1 MLRGTRENISLLASI
16 SNCAGVMA
24 LCFVL
29 LATTVV
35 VSPQNL
41 HSSLLQPAYA
51 QQVEEEEGEEGTTD
65 TGTEEEGEEGTT
77 TTTTTEP
84 VTAEITSNYTADDDH
99 VAPATVSFAADA
111 SGGTGP
117 YTVNWNFGDDSEESD
132 EQSVVHTFTEAGNYT
147 VTLTVTDS
155 EDQTATDTLEITVEE
170 SSEEPATDE
179 EPPATESLAAEITS
193 NATSG
198 NAPATFSFDANASGG
213 TGPYTV
219 NWNFGDDSEESD
231 EQSVVHT
238 FTEAGNYTVTLTV
251 TDSEDQTA
259 TDTLEITVEESSE
272 EPATDEEPPATE
284 SLAAEITSNAT
295 SGNAPATFSFDAN
308 ASGGTGPYTVNWN
321 FGDDSEESDEQ
332 SVVHTFT
339 EAGNYTVTLTATDS
353 TGETATDTLE
363 ITDEEP
369 PATESLAAEITSN
382 ATSGNAPATFS
393 FAADAS
399 GGTGPYTVNW
409 NFGDDSEE
417 SDEQSVVHTFT
428 EAGNYTVTLTATDST
443 GETASD
449 TLEITVEES
458 PTDEEPVAL
467 SEGGTDKWGIKEL
480 YPTASNGPTWYIREV
495 EDPTTDSLFYYGIY
509 EGTTI
514 KSIGTGVWQ
523 VDARSGTQ
531 EHGIRM
537 HVDSPTGKW
546 KNTEMTGYFNIHS
559 GDDQFTMIARHGPSY
574 HDNGGCE
581 AYGYYALTA
590 VDGQVFFKKKLYHFN
605 NGYTKRLAQ
614 VNALGD
620 IHDEWVGMKFAV
632 YDLPNGDVKLELWID
647 KGDMTNK
654 WQKETELIDKGNLA
668 VTGGDDCG
676 RDATDKIDS
685 GTRVSFRADNS
696 LFDFKKLSVREIQ
709 EGSTPAST
717 TEDTTP
723 ASTTEDT
730 TPASTTEDT
739 TTEDTTPASTTEDT
753 TTEDTTPEDTTPAS
767 TTEDTTTEEDLST
780 EDLIPSGL
788 RSW

>member
-1 MLRGTRENISLLASI
+1 MLRGTRENISFLASI

-35 VSPQNL
+35 VSPQTL
-41 HSSLLQPAYA
+41 HSTLLQPAYA
-51 QQVEEEEGEEGTTD
+51 QQVEEEGEEGTTDTGTEEEGEEGTTD

-77 TTTTTEP
+77 TTESLTAESL
-84 VTAEITSNYTADDDH
+84 TAEIISNYTAEEDH
-99 VAPATVSFAADA
+99 VAPATFSFNATIA
-111 SGGTGP
+111 GGTEP

-132 EQSVVHTFTEAGNYT
+132 EQSVVHTFNEAGNYT
-147 VTLTVTDS
+147 VTLTITDS
-155 EDQTATDTLEITVEE
+155 EGETATDTLELTVEE
-170 SSEEPATDE
+170 SSEEPPTDE
-179 EPPATESLAAEITS
+179 EPSTTESLTAESLTAEIIS
-193 NATSG
+193 NYTAEEDHV
-198 NAPATFSFDANASGG
+198 APATFSFNATIACG
-213 TGPYTV
+213 TEPYTV

-238 FTEAGNYTVTLTV
+238 FNEAGNYTVTLTI
-251 TDSEDQTA
+251 TDSE
-259 TDTLEITVEESSE
+259 
-272 EPATDEEPPATE
+272 
-284 SLAAEITSNAT
+284 
-295 SGNAPATFSFDAN
+295 
-308 ASGGTGPYTVNWN
+308 
-321 FGDDSEESDEQ
+321 
-332 SVVHTFT
+332 
-339 EAGNYTVTLTATDS
+339 
-353 TGETATDTLE
+353 GETATDTLE
-363 ITDEEP
+363 
-369 PATESLAAEITSN
+369 L
-382 ATSGNAPATFS
+382 
-393 FAADAS
+393 
-399 GGTGPYTVNW
+399 
-409 NFGDDSEE
+409 
-417 SDEQSVVHTFT
+417 
-428 EAGNYTVTLTATDST
+428 
-443 GETASD
+443 
-449 TLEITVEES
+449 TVEES
-458 PTDEEPVAL
+458 PTDEEPVPL
-467 SEGGTDKWGIKEL
+467 SEGGTDEWGIKEL

-739 TTEDTTPASTTEDT
+739 TTEDTTPA
-753 TTEDTTPEDTTPAS
+753 
-767 TTEDTTTEEDLST
+767 
-780 EDLIPSGL
+780 
-788 RSW
+788 

>member
-24 LCFVL
+24 LCFLL
-29 LATTVV
+29 LATTAVV
-35 VSPQNL
+35 LPQNL

-51 QQVEEEEGEEGTTD
+51 QQVEEEGEEGTTD

-77 TTTTTEP
+77 TTTTEP
-84 VTAEITSNYTADDDH
+84 LTAEIISNYTAEDDH
-99 VAPATVSFAADA
+99 GAPATFSFAADA
-111 SGGTGP
+111 SDGTGPYTVNWNFGDDSEESDEQSVVHTFTEAGNYTVTLTATDSEDQTATDTLEITVEESSEEPATDEEPPATESLAAEITSNATSGNAPATFSFDANASDGTGP

-179 EPPATESLAAEITS
+179 ELPATESLAAEITS

-272 EPATDEEPPATE
+272 EPATDEE
-284 SLAAEITSNAT
+284 L
-295 SGNAPATFSFDAN
+295 
-308 ASGGTGPYTVNWN
+308 
-321 FGDDSEESDEQ
+321 
-332 SVVHTFT
+332 
-339 EAGNYTVTLTATDS
+339 
-353 TGETATDTLE
+353 
-363 ITDEEP
+363 

-417 SDEQSVVHTFT
+417 SDEESVVHTFN
-428 EAGNYTVTLTATDST
+428 EAGNYTVTLTTTDSE

-458 PTDEEPVAL
+458 PTDEEPA
-467 SEGGTDKWGIKEL
+467 TDEE
-480 YPTASNGPTWYIREV
+480 P
-495 EDPTTDSLFYYGIY
+495 PTT
-509 EGTTI
+509 E
-514 KSIGTGVWQ
+514 
-523 VDARSGTQ
+523 
-531 EHGIRM
+531 
-537 HVDSPTGKW
+537 P
-546 KNTEMTGYFNIHS
+546 
-559 GDDQFTMIARHGPSY
+559 
-574 HDNGGCE
+574 
-581 AYGYYALTA
+581 
-590 VDGQVFFKKKLYHFN
+590 
-605 NGYTKRLAQ
+605 LA
-614 VNALGD
+614 A
-620 IHDEWVGMKFAV
+620 
-632 YDLPNGDVKLELWID
+632 
-647 KGDMTNK
+647 
-654 WQKETELIDKGNLA
+654 
-668 VTGGDDCG
+668 
-676 RDATDKIDS
+676 
-685 GTRVSFRADNS
+685 
-696 LFDFKKLSVREIQ
+696 EIT
-709 EGSTPAST
+709 SNY
-717 TEDTTP
+717 
-723 ASTTEDT
+723 
-730 TPASTTEDT
+730 
-739 TTEDTTPASTTEDT
+739 
-753 TTEDTTPEDTTPAS
+753 
-767 TTEDTTTEEDLST
+767 
-780 EDLIPSGL
+780 
-788 RSW
+788 

>member
-1 MLRGTRENISLLASI
+1 MLRGTRENISFLASI

-35 VSPQNL
+35 VSPQTL
-41 HSSLLQPAYA
+41 HSTLLQPAYA
-51 QQVEEEEGEEGTTD
+51 QQVEEEGEEGTTDTGTEEEGEEGTTD

-77 TTTTTEP
+77 TTTTEP
-84 VTAEITSNYTADDDH
+84 LTAEIISNYTAEDDH
-99 VAPATVSFAADA
+99 GAPATFSFAADA
-111 SGGTGP
+111 SDGTGP

-179 EPPATESLAAEITS
+179 ELPATESLAAEITS

-231 EQSVVHT
+231 E
-238 FTEAGNYTVTLTV
+238 E
-251 TDSEDQTA
+251 
-259 TDTLEITVEESSE
+259 
-272 EPATDEEPPATE
+272 
-284 SLAAEITSNAT
+284 
-295 SGNAPATFSFDAN
+295 
-308 ASGGTGPYTVNWN
+308 
-321 FGDDSEESDEQ
+321 

-363 ITDEEP
+363 I
-369 PATESLAAEITSN
+369 A
-382 ATSGNAPATFS
+382 
-393 FAADAS
+393 
-399 GGTGPYTVNW
+399 
-409 NFGDDSEE
+409 
-417 SDEQSVVHTFT
+417 
-428 EAGNYTVTLTATDST
+428 
-443 GETASD
+443 
-449 TLEITVEES
+449 VEES
-458 PTDEEPVAL
+458 STDEEPVPPI
-467 SEGGTDKWGIKEL
+467 EGGTDEWGIKEL

-730 TPASTTEDT
+730 TTEDTTTEDT
-739 TTEDTTPASTTEDT
+739 TTEDTTTEDTTTEDT
-753 TTEDTTPEDTTPAS
+753 TTEDTTTEDT
-767 TTEDTTTEEDLST
+767 TTEDTTTE
-780 EDLIPSGL
+780 
-788 RSW
+788 

>member
-16 SNCAGVMA
+16 SNCAGVMT
-24 LCFVL
+24 LCFLL

-35 VSPQNL
+35 VLPQNL

-65 TGTEEEGEEGTT
+65 TGTGEEGEEGTT
-77 TTTTTEP
+77 DTGTGEEQLDDTVVLTNLQRVVELAGITDPSGLSEIAAASDSDEVAEIAGASDSEALAETPGITSPEAIDAIAGASNLEELAELVGLSIDDLMNEVLPEQPPTDGEPPATESLA
-84 VTAEITSNYTADDDH
+84 AEITSNTTSGN
-99 VAPATVSFAADA
+99 APATISFAANA

-117 YTVNWNFGDDSEESD
+117 YTVNWNFGDDSEES
-132 EQSVVHTFTEAGNYT
+132 EEESVVHTFTEAGNYT

-155 EDQTATDTLEITVEE
+155 EDQTATDTLEVAVEE
-170 SSEEPATDE
+170 SSTD
-179 EPPATESLAAEITS
+179 
-193 NATSG
+193 G
-198 NAPATFSFDANASGG
+198 
-213 TGPYTV
+213 
-219 NWNFGDDSEESD
+219 
-231 EQSVVHT
+231 
-238 FTEAGNYTVTLTV
+238 
-251 TDSEDQTA
+251 
-259 TDTLEITVEESSE
+259 
-272 EPATDEEPPATE
+272 
-284 SLAAEITSNAT
+284 
-295 SGNAPATFSFDAN
+295 
-308 ASGGTGPYTVNWN
+308 
-321 FGDDSEESDEQ
+321 
-332 SVVHTFT
+332 
-339 EAGNYTVTLTATDS
+339 
-353 TGETATDTLE
+353 
-363 ITDEEP
+363 
-369 PATESLAAEITSN
+369 
-382 ATSGNAPATFS
+382 
-393 FAADAS
+393 
-399 GGTGPYTVNW
+399 
-409 NFGDDSEE
+409 
-417 SDEQSVVHTFT
+417 
-428 EAGNYTVTLTATDST
+428 
-443 GETASD
+443 
-449 TLEITVEES
+449 
-458 PTDEEPVAL
+458 EPVPPI
-467 SEGGTDKWGIKEL
+467 EGGTDKWGIKEL

-495 EDPTTDSLFYYGIY
+495 NDPTTDPLFYYGIY

-605 NGYTKRLAQ
+605 DGYTKRLAS

-620 IHDEWVGMKFAV
+620 IHDDWVGMKFVV

-668 VTGGDDCG
+668 VEGGDDCG

-685 GTRVSFRADNS
+685 GTRVSYRVDNS

-709 EGSTPAST
+709 QGSTPAS
-717 TEDTTP
+717 
-723 ASTTEDT
+723 
-730 TPASTTEDT
+730 T
-739 TTEDTTPASTTEDT
+739 TTEDTTPASTTT
-753 TTEDTTPEDTTPAS
+753 EDTTPAS
-767 TTEDTTTEEDLST
+767 TTTEDTTPASTTTEDTTTGEDLST

-788 RSW
+788 RSWLD

>member
-24 LCFVL
+24 LCFLL

-35 VSPQNL
+35 VLPQNL

-51 QQVEEEEGEEGTTD
+51 QQVEEEGEEGTTD
-65 TGTEEEGEEGTT
+65 TGTGEEQLDDTVVLTNLQRVVELAG
-77 TTTTTEP
+77 
-84 VTAEITSNYTADDDH
+84 VTDPSGLSEIAAASDSDEVAEIAG
-99 VAPATVSFAADA
+99 A
-111 SGGTGP
+111 S
-117 YTVNWNFGDDSEESD
+117 DSEALAETPGITSPEAID
-132 EQSVVHTFTEAGNYT
+132 AIAGASNLQELAELVGLSIDDLMNEVLPEQ
-147 VTLTVTDS
+147 
-155 EDQTATDTLEITVEE
+155 
-170 SSEEPATDE
+170 PPTDE

-198 NAPATFSFDANASGG
+198 NAPATISFAANASGG

-231 EQSVVHT
+231 E
-238 FTEAGNYTVTLTV
+238 E
-251 TDSEDQTA
+251 
-259 TDTLEITVEESSE
+259 
-272 EPATDEEPPATE
+272 
-284 SLAAEITSNAT
+284 
-295 SGNAPATFSFDAN
+295 
-308 ASGGTGPYTVNWN
+308 
-321 FGDDSEESDEQ
+321 

-363 ITDEEP
+363 I
-369 PATESLAAEITSN
+369 A
-382 ATSGNAPATFS
+382 
-393 FAADAS
+393 
-399 GGTGPYTVNW
+399 
-409 NFGDDSEE
+409 
-417 SDEQSVVHTFT
+417 
-428 EAGNYTVTLTATDST
+428 
-443 GETASD
+443 
-449 TLEITVEES
+449 VEES
-458 PTDEEPVAL
+458 STDEEPVPPI
-467 SEGGTDKWGIKEL
+467 EGGTDKWGIKEL

-495 EDPTTDSLFYYGIY
+495 NDPTTDSLFYYGIY

-753 TTEDTTPEDTTPAS
+753 TTEDTTPEDTTP
-767 TTEDTTTEEDLST
+767 
-780 EDLIPSGL
+780 
-788 RSW
+788 

>member
-24 LCFVL
+24 LCFLL

-35 VSPQNL
+35 VLPQNL

-51 QQVEEEEGEEGTTD
+51 QQVEEEEEGTTD

-77 TTTTTEP
+77 TTESL
-84 VTAEITSNYTADDDH
+84 TAEISSNYTAEEDH
-99 VAPATVSFAADA
+99 VAPATFSFAADA

-132 EQSVVHTFTEAGNYT
+132 EQTVSHTFNEAGNYT
-147 VTLTVTDS
+147 VTLTATDS
-155 EDQTATDTLEITVEE
+155 TGETASDTLELTVEE

-251 TDSEDQTA
+251 TDSTGETA

-272 EPATDEEPPATE
+272 EPATDEELPATE

-363 ITDEEP
+363 IT
-369 PATESLAAEITSN
+369 
-382 ATSGNAPATFS
+382 
-393 FAADAS
+393 
-399 GGTGPYTVNW
+399 
-409 NFGDDSEE
+409 
-417 SDEQSVVHTFT
+417 
-428 EAGNYTVTLTATDST
+428 
-443 GETASD
+443 
-449 TLEITVEES
+449 VEES
-458 PTDEEPVAL
+458 PTDEEPVPL
-467 SEGGTDKWGIKEL
+467 SEGGTDEWGIKEL

-605 NGYTKRLAQ
+605 NGYTKRLAS

-620 IHDEWVGMKFAV
+620 IHDDWVGMKFVV

-717 TEDTTP
+717 
-723 ASTTEDT
+723 SEDT

-739 TTEDTTPASTTEDT
+739 TTEDTTTEDTTTEDT
-753 TTEDTTPEDTTPAS
+753 TTEDTTTEDTTTEDTTTEDT
-767 TTEDTTTEEDLST
+767 TTEDTTTEEDLSR

-788 RSW
+788 RSWLNL

>member
-24 LCFVL
+24 LCFLL
-29 LATTVV
+29 LATTAVV
-35 VSPQNL
+35 LPQNL

-51 QQVEEEEGEEGTTD
+51 QQVEEEGEEGTTD

-84 VTAEITSNYTADDDH
+84 LTAEIISNYTAEDDH
-99 VAPATVSFAADA
+99 GAPATFSFAADA
-111 SGGTGP
+111 SDGTGP

-132 EQSVVHTFTEAGNYT
+132 KQSVVHTFTEAGNYT

-251 TDSEDQTA
+251 TDS
-259 TDTLEITVEESSE
+259 
-272 EPATDEEPPATE
+272 
-284 SLAAEITSNAT
+284 
-295 SGNAPATFSFDAN
+295 
-308 ASGGTGPYTVNWN
+308 
-321 FGDDSEESDEQ
+321 
-332 SVVHTFT
+332 
-339 EAGNYTVTLTATDS
+339 
-353 TGETATDTLE
+353 
-363 ITDEEP
+363 
-369 PATESLAAEITSN
+369 
-382 ATSGNAPATFS
+382 
-393 FAADAS
+393 
-399 GGTGPYTVNW
+399 
-409 NFGDDSEE
+409 
-417 SDEQSVVHTFT
+417 
-428 EAGNYTVTLTATDST
+428 T

-449 TLEITVEES
+449 TLELTVEES
-458 PTDEEPVAL
+458 PTDEEPVPL
-467 SEGGTDKWGIKEL
+467 SEGGTDEWGIKEL

>member
-1 MLRGTRENISLLASI
+1 MLRGTRENISFLASI

-24 LCFVL
+24 LCFLL
-29 LATTVV
+29 LATTAVV
-35 VSPQNL
+35 LPQNL

-77 TTTTTEP
+77 DTGTEEEGEEGTTTTTTEP
-84 VTAEITSNYTADDDH
+84 LTAEITSNYTADDDH
-99 VAPATVSFAADA
+99 V
-111 SGGTGP
+111 
-117 YTVNWNFGDDSEESD
+117 
-132 EQSVVHTFTEAGNYT
+132 
-147 VTLTVTDS
+147 
-155 EDQTATDTLEITVEE
+155 
-170 SSEEPATDE
+170 
-179 EPPATESLAAEITS
+179 
-193 NATSG
+193 
-198 NAPATFSFDANASGG
+198 APATFSFDANASGG

-231 EQSVVHT
+231 EQTVLHT
-238 FTEAGNYTVTLTV
+238 FTEAGNYTVTLTA
-251 TDSEDQTA
+251 TDSTGEAA

-272 EPATDEEPPATE
+272 EAATDEEPPATE

-353 TGETATDTLE
+353 TGEAAT
-363 ITDEEP
+363 
-369 PATESLAAEITSN
+369 
-382 ATSGNAPATFS
+382 
-393 FAADAS
+393 
-399 GGTGPYTVNW
+399 
-409 NFGDDSEE
+409 
-417 SDEQSVVHTFT
+417 
-428 EAGNYTVTLTATDST
+428 
-443 GETASD
+443 D

-458 PTDEEPVAL
+458 PTDEEPVPL

-480 YPTASNGPTWYIREV
+480 YPTTSNGPTWYIREV

-730 TPASTTEDT
+730 TP
-739 TTEDTTPASTTEDT
+739 EDTTPASTTEDT
-753 TTEDTTPEDTTPAS
+753 TPEDT
-767 TTEDTTTEEDLST
+767 TTEDTTTEDTTTEDTTTEDTTPEQDLST

-788 RSW
+788 RSWLSY

>member
-24 LCFVL
+24 LCFLL

-35 VSPQNL
+35 VLPQNL

-51 QQVEEEEGEEGTTD
+51 QQVEEEGEEGTTD

-77 TTTTTEP
+77 TTTTEP
-84 VTAEITSNYTADDDH
+84 LTAEIISNYTAEDDH
-99 VAPATVSFAADA
+99 
-111 SGGTGP
+111 G
-117 YTVNWNFGDDSEESD
+117 
-132 EQSVVHTFTEAGNYT
+132 
-147 VTLTVTDS
+147 
-155 EDQTATDTLEITVEE
+155 
-170 SSEEPATDE
+170 
-179 EPPATESLAAEITS
+179 
-193 NATSG
+193 
-198 NAPATFSFDANASGG
+198 APATFSFDADASGG

-363 ITDEEP
+363 ITVEESSEEPATDEEP

-393 FAADAS
+393 FDANAS

-443 GETASD
+443 GES
-449 TLEITVEES
+449 
-458 PTDEEPVAL
+458 
-467 SEGGTDKWGIKEL
+467 
-480 YPTASNGPTWYIREV
+480 
-495 EDPTTDSLFYYGIY
+495 
-509 EGTTI
+509 TTI

-605 NGYTKRLAQ
+605 DGYTKRLAS

-620 IHDEWVGMKFAV
+620 IHDDWVGMKFVV

-717 TEDTTP
+717 TEDTT
-723 ASTTEDT
+723 TEDT

-753 TTEDTTPEDTTPAS
+753 TTEDTTTEDTTP
-767 TTEDTTTEEDLST
+767 EEDLST

-788 RSW
+788 RSWLSY

>member
-1 MLRGTRENISLLASI
+1 
-16 SNCAGVMA
+16 
-24 LCFVL
+24 
-29 LATTVV
+29 
-35 VSPQNL
+35 
-41 HSSLLQPAYA
+41 
-51 QQVEEEEGEEGTTD
+51 
-65 TGTEEEGEEGTT
+65 
-77 TTTTTEP
+77 
-84 VTAEITSNYTADDDH
+84 
-99 VAPATVSFAADA
+99 
-111 SGGTGP
+111 
-117 YTVNWNFGDDSEESD
+117 
-132 EQSVVHTFTEAGNYT
+132 VHTFNEAGNYT
-147 VTLTVTDS
+147 VTLTITDS
-155 EDQTATDTLEITVEE
+155 E
-170 SSEEPATDE
+170 
-179 EPPATESLAAEITS
+179 
-193 NATSG
+193 
-198 NAPATFSFDANASGG
+198 
-213 TGPYTV
+213 
-219 NWNFGDDSEESD
+219 
-231 EQSVVHT
+231 
-238 FTEAGNYTVTLTV
+238 
-251 TDSEDQTA
+251 
-259 TDTLEITVEESSE
+259 
-272 EPATDEEPPATE
+272 
-284 SLAAEITSNAT
+284 
-295 SGNAPATFSFDAN
+295 
-308 ASGGTGPYTVNWN
+308 
-321 FGDDSEESDEQ
+321 
-332 SVVHTFT
+332 
-339 EAGNYTVTLTATDS
+339 
-353 TGETATDTLE
+353 GETATDTLE
-363 ITDEEP
+363 
-369 PATESLAAEITSN
+369 L
-382 ATSGNAPATFS
+382 
-393 FAADAS
+393 
-399 GGTGPYTVNW
+399 
-409 NFGDDSEE
+409 
-417 SDEQSVVHTFT
+417 
-428 EAGNYTVTLTATDST
+428 
-443 GETASD
+443 
-449 TLEITVEES
+449 TVEES
-458 PTDEEPVAL
+458 PTDEEPVPL
-467 SEGGTDKWGIKEL
+467 SEGGTDEWGIKEL

-730 TPASTTEDT
+730 T
-739 TTEDTTPASTTEDT
+739 TEDTTPASTTEDT
-753 TTEDTTPEDTTPAS
+753 TTEDTTTEDT
-767 TTEDTTTEEDLST
+767 TTEDTTTEEDLSR

-788 RSW
+788 RSWLNF

>member
-24 LCFVL
+24 LCFLL
-29 LATTVV
+29 LATTAVV
-35 VSPQNL
+35 LPQNL

-51 QQVEEEEGEEGTTD
+51 QQVEEEGEEGTTDTGTGEEGEEGTTD
-65 TGTEEEGEEGTT
+65 TGTGEEQLDDTVVLTNLQRVVELAG
-77 TTTTTEP
+77 
-84 VTAEITSNYTADDDH
+84 VTDPSGLSEIAAASDSDEVAEIAG
-99 VAPATVSFAADA
+99 A
-111 SGGTGP
+111 S
-117 YTVNWNFGDDSEESD
+117 DSEALAETPGITSPEAID
-132 EQSVVHTFTEAGNYT
+132 TIAGASNLQELAELVGLSIDDLMNEVLPEQPP
-147 VTLTVTDS
+147 TDG
-155 EDQTATDTLEITVEE
+155 
-170 SSEEPATDE
+170 

-193 NATSG
+193 NTTSG
-198 NAPATFSFDANASGG
+198 NAPATISFAANASGG

-219 NWNFGDDSEESD
+219 NWNFGDDSEES
-231 EQSVVHT
+231 
-238 FTEAGNYTVTLTV
+238 
-251 TDSEDQTA
+251 
-259 TDTLEITVEESSE
+259 EEE
-272 EPATDEEPPATE
+272 
-284 SLAAEITSNAT
+284 
-295 SGNAPATFSFDAN
+295 
-308 ASGGTGPYTVNWN
+308 
-321 FGDDSEESDEQ
+321 

-363 ITDEEP
+363 V
-369 PATESLAAEITSN
+369 A
-382 ATSGNAPATFS
+382 
-393 FAADAS
+393 
-399 GGTGPYTVNW
+399 
-409 NFGDDSEE
+409 
-417 SDEQSVVHTFT
+417 
-428 EAGNYTVTLTATDST
+428 
-443 GETASD
+443 
-449 TLEITVEES
+449 VEES
-458 PTDEEPVAL
+458 STDGEPVPPI
-467 SEGGTDKWGIKEL
+467 EGGTDKWGIKEL

-495 EDPTTDSLFYYGIY
+495 NDPTTDPLFYYGIY

-605 NGYTKRLAQ
+605 DGYTKRLAS

-620 IHDEWVGMKFAV
+620 IHDDWVGMKFVV

-668 VTGGDDCG
+668 VEGGDDCG

-685 GTRVSFRADNS
+685 GTRVSYRVDNS

-709 EGSTPAST
+709 QGSTPAS
-717 TEDTTP
+717 
-723 ASTTEDT
+723 
-730 TPASTTEDT
+730 T
-739 TTEDTTPASTTEDT
+739 TTEDTTPASTTT
-753 TTEDTTPEDTTPAS
+753 EDTTPAS
-767 TTEDTTTEEDLST
+767 TTTEDTTPASTTT
-780 EDLIPSGL
+780 EDTTPASTTTEDTTP
-788 RSW
+788 

>member
-24 LCFVL
+24 LCFLL

-35 VSPQNL
+35 VLPQNL

-77 TTTTTEP
+77 TTEP
-84 VTAEITSNYTADDDH
+84 LTAEITSNYTADDDH
-99 VAPATVSFAADA
+99 V
-111 SGGTGP
+111 
-117 YTVNWNFGDDSEESD
+117 
-132 EQSVVHTFTEAGNYT
+132 
-147 VTLTVTDS
+147 
-155 EDQTATDTLEITVEE
+155 
-170 SSEEPATDE
+170 
-179 EPPATESLAAEITS
+179 
-193 NATSG
+193 
-198 NAPATFSFDANASGG
+198 
-213 TGPYTV
+213 
-219 NWNFGDDSEESD
+219 
-231 EQSVVHT
+231 
-238 FTEAGNYTVTLTV
+238 
-251 TDSEDQTA
+251 
-259 TDTLEITVEESSE
+259 
-272 EPATDEEPPATE
+272 
-284 SLAAEITSNAT
+284 
-295 SGNAPATFSFDAN
+295 
-308 ASGGTGPYTVNWN
+308 
-321 FGDDSEESDEQ
+321 
-332 SVVHTFT
+332 
-339 EAGNYTVTLTATDS
+339 
-353 TGETATDTLE
+353 
-363 ITDEEP
+363 
-369 PATESLAAEITSN
+369 
-382 ATSGNAPATFS
+382 APATFS

-417 SDEQSVVHTFT
+417 SDEQTVSHTFTEAGNYTVTLTTTDSEGETASDTLEITVEESSGEPATDEEPPATESLTAEISSNDTEEDVDVAPATFSFNATIAGGTEPYTVNWNFGDDSEESDEESVVHTFN

-449 TLEITVEES
+449 TLEITVKES
-458 PTDEEPVAL
+458 SGEPATDEEPVPL

-480 YPTASNGPTWYIREV
+480 YPTASNGPTWYISEV
-495 EDPTTDSLFYYGIY
+495 KDPTTDSLFYYGIY

-739 TTEDTTPASTTEDT
+739 TPASTTEDTTPASTTEDT
-753 TTEDTTPEDTTPAS
+753 TTEDTTPG
-767 TTEDTTTEEDLST
+767 EDLST

-788 RSW
+788 RSWLN

>member
-24 LCFVL
+24 LCFLL
-29 LATTVV
+29 LATTAVV
-35 VSPQNL
+35 LPQNL

-51 QQVEEEEGEEGTTD
+51 QQVEEEGEEGTTD

-77 TTTTTEP
+77 TTESL
-84 VTAEITSNYTADDDH
+84 TAEIISNYTAEDDH
-99 VAPATVSFAADA
+99 
-111 SGGTGP
+111 G
-117 YTVNWNFGDDSEESD
+117 
-132 EQSVVHTFTEAGNYT
+132 
-147 VTLTVTDS
+147 
-155 EDQTATDTLEITVEE
+155 
-170 SSEEPATDE
+170 
-179 EPPATESLAAEITS
+179 
-193 NATSG
+193 
-198 NAPATFSFDANASGG
+198 APATFSFAANAS
-213 TGPYTV
+213 
-219 NWNFGDDSEESD
+219 D
-231 EQSVVHT
+231 
-238 FTEAGNYTVTLTV
+238 
-251 TDSEDQTA
+251 
-259 TDTLEITVEESSE
+259 
-272 EPATDEEPPATE
+272 
-284 SLAAEITSNAT
+284 
-295 SGNAPATFSFDAN
+295 
-308 ASGGTGPYTVNWN
+308 GTGPYTVNWN

-353 TGETATDTLE
+353 TGETAT
-363 ITDEEP
+363 
-369 PATESLAAEITSN
+369 
-382 ATSGNAPATFS
+382 
-393 FAADAS
+393 
-399 GGTGPYTVNW
+399 
-409 NFGDDSEE
+409 
-417 SDEQSVVHTFT
+417 
-428 EAGNYTVTLTATDST
+428 
-443 GETASD
+443 D

-620 IHDEWVGMKFAV
+620 IHDEWVGMKFVV

-654 WQKETELIDKGNLA
+654 WVKETELIDKGNLA
-668 VTGGDDCG
+668 VEGGDDCG

-685 GTRVSFRADNS
+685 GTRVSYRVDNS

-709 EGSTPAST
+709 QGSTPAS
-717 TEDTTP
+717 
-723 ASTTEDT
+723 
-730 TPASTTEDT
+730 T
-739 TTEDTTPASTTEDT
+739 TTEDTTPASTTT
-753 TTEDTTPEDTTPAS
+753 
-767 TTEDTTTEEDLST
+767 EDLST

-788 RSW
+788 RSWLD

>member
-24 LCFVL
+24 LCFLL

-35 VSPQNL
+35 VLPQNL

-51 QQVEEEEGEEGTTD
+51 QQVEEEEGEEGTT
-65 TGTEEEGEEGTT
+65 
-77 TTTTTEP
+77 TTESL
-84 VTAEITSNYTADDDH
+84 TAEISSNYTAEEDH
-99 VAPATVSFAADA
+99 V
-111 SGGTGP
+111 
-117 YTVNWNFGDDSEESD
+117 
-132 EQSVVHTFTEAGNYT
+132 
-147 VTLTVTDS
+147 
-155 EDQTATDTLEITVEE
+155 
-170 SSEEPATDE
+170 
-179 EPPATESLAAEITS
+179 
-193 NATSG
+193 
-198 NAPATFSFDANASGG
+198 
-213 TGPYTV
+213 
-219 NWNFGDDSEESD
+219 
-231 EQSVVHT
+231 
-238 FTEAGNYTVTLTV
+238 
-251 TDSEDQTA
+251 
-259 TDTLEITVEESSE
+259 
-272 EPATDEEPPATE
+272 
-284 SLAAEITSNAT
+284 
-295 SGNAPATFSFDAN
+295 
-308 ASGGTGPYTVNWN
+308 
-321 FGDDSEESDEQ
+321 
-332 SVVHTFT
+332 
-339 EAGNYTVTLTATDS
+339 
-353 TGETATDTLE
+353 
-363 ITDEEP
+363 
-369 PATESLAAEITSN
+369 
-382 ATSGNAPATFS
+382 APATFS

-417 SDEQSVVHTFT
+417 SDEQTVSHTFT

-449 TLEITVEES
+449 TLELTVEES
-458 PTDEEPVAL
+458 PTDEEPVPL
-467 SEGGTDKWGIKEL
+467 SEGGTDEWGIKEL

>member
-51 QQVEEEEGEEGTTD
+51 QQVEEGEGEEGEEGTTD

-77 TTTTTEP
+77 TTEP
-84 VTAEITSNYTADDDH
+84 LTAEITSNYTADDDH

-132 EQSVVHTFTEAGNYT
+132 EQTVSHTFNEAGNYT
-147 VTLTVTDS
+147 VTLTATDS
-155 EDQTATDTLEITVEE
+155 TGETATDTLEITVEE

-179 EPPATESLAAEITS
+179 EL
-193 NATSG
+193 
-198 NAPATFSFDANASGG
+198 
-213 TGPYTV
+213 
-219 NWNFGDDSEESD
+219 
-231 EQSVVHT
+231 
-238 FTEAGNYTVTLTV
+238 
-251 TDSEDQTA
+251 
-259 TDTLEITVEESSE
+259 
-272 EPATDEEPPATE
+272 PATE

-363 ITDEEP
+363 IT
-369 PATESLAAEITSN
+369 
-382 ATSGNAPATFS
+382 
-393 FAADAS
+393 
-399 GGTGPYTVNW
+399 
-409 NFGDDSEE
+409 
-417 SDEQSVVHTFT
+417 
-428 EAGNYTVTLTATDST
+428 
-443 GETASD
+443 
-449 TLEITVEES
+449 VEES
-458 PTDEEPVAL
+458 PTDEEPVPL
-467 SEGGTDKWGIKEL
+467 SEGGTDEWGIKEL

-717 TEDTTP
+717 TEDTTTEDTTP

-730 TPASTTEDT
+730 TTEDTTTEDTTTEDTTTEDTTTEDTTTEDT

-753 TTEDTTPEDTTPAS
+753 TTEDTTTG
-767 TTEDTTTEEDLST
+767 EDLST

-788 RSW
+788 RSWLN

>member
-24 LCFVL
+24 LCFLL

-35 VSPQNL
+35 VLPQNL

-51 QQVEEEEGEEGTTD
+51 QQVEEEGEEGTTDTGTGEEGEEGTTD
-65 TGTEEEGEEGTT
+65 TGTGEEGEEGTT
-77 TTTTTEP
+77 DTGTGEEQLDDTVVLTNLQRVVELAG
-84 VTAEITSNYTADDDH
+84 VTDPSGLSEIAAASDSDEVAEIAG
-99 VAPATVSFAADA
+99 A
-111 SGGTGP
+111 S
-117 YTVNWNFGDDSEESD
+117 DSEALAETPGITSPEAID
-132 EQSVVHTFTEAGNYT
+132 AIAGASNLQELAELVGLSIDDLMNEVLPEQ
-147 VTLTVTDS
+147 
-155 EDQTATDTLEITVEE
+155 
-170 SSEEPATDE
+170 PPTDE

-198 NAPATFSFDANASGG
+198 NAPATFTFDANASGG

-231 EQSVVHT
+231 E
-238 FTEAGNYTVTLTV
+238 E
-251 TDSEDQTA
+251 
-259 TDTLEITVEESSE
+259 
-272 EPATDEEPPATE
+272 
-284 SLAAEITSNAT
+284 
-295 SGNAPATFSFDAN
+295 
-308 ASGGTGPYTVNWN
+308 
-321 FGDDSEESDEQ
+321 

-353 TGETATDTLE
+353 EDQTATDTLE
-363 ITDEEP
+363 I
-369 PATESLAAEITSN
+369 A
-382 ATSGNAPATFS
+382 
-393 FAADAS
+393 
-399 GGTGPYTVNW
+399 
-409 NFGDDSEE
+409 
-417 SDEQSVVHTFT
+417 
-428 EAGNYTVTLTATDST
+428 
-443 GETASD
+443 
-449 TLEITVEES
+449 VEES
-458 PTDEEPVAL
+458 STDEEPVPPI
-467 SEGGTDKWGIKEL
+467 EGGTDKWGIKEL

-495 EDPTTDSLFYYGIY
+495 NDPTTDSLFYYGIY

-605 NGYTKRLAQ
+605 NGYTKRLAS

-620 IHDEWVGMKFAV
+620 IHDDWVGMKFVV

-739 TTEDTTPASTTEDT
+739 TPASTTEDTTPASTTEDT
-753 TTEDTTPEDTTPAS
+753 TTG
-767 TTEDTTTEEDLST
+767 EDLST

-788 RSW
+788 RSWLN

>member
-24 LCFVL
+24 LCFLL
-29 LATTVV
+29 LATTAVV
-35 VSPQNL
+35 LPQNL

-51 QQVEEEEGEEGTTD
+51 QQVEEEGEEGTTDTGTEEEGEEGTTD

-84 VTAEITSNYTADDDH
+84 LTAEIISNYTAEDDH
-99 VAPATVSFAADA
+99 GASATFSFAAD
-111 SGGTGP
+111 
-117 YTVNWNFGDDSEESD
+117 
-132 EQSVVHTFTEAGNYT
+132 
-147 VTLTVTDS
+147 
-155 EDQTATDTLEITVEE
+155 
-170 SSEEPATDE
+170 
-179 EPPATESLAAEITS
+179 
-193 NATSG
+193 
-198 NAPATFSFDANASGG
+198 
-213 TGPYTV
+213 
-219 NWNFGDDSEESD
+219 
-231 EQSVVHT
+231 
-238 FTEAGNYTVTLTV
+238 
-251 TDSEDQTA
+251 
-259 TDTLEITVEESSE
+259 
-272 EPATDEEPPATE
+272 
-284 SLAAEITSNAT
+284 
-295 SGNAPATFSFDAN
+295 

-363 ITDEEP
+363 ITVEESSEEPATDEEP

-428 EAGNYTVTLTATDST
+428 EAGNYTVTLTVTDS
-443 GETASD
+443 EDQTATD

-480 YPTASNGPTWYIREV
+480 YPTASNGPTWYIREA

-605 NGYTKRLAQ
+605 DGYTKRLAS

-620 IHDEWVGMKFAV
+620 IHDDWVGMKFVV

-717 TEDTTP
+717 TEDTT
-723 ASTTEDT
+723 TEDT

-739 TTEDTTPASTTEDT
+739 
-753 TTEDTTPEDTTPAS
+753 
-767 TTEDTTTEEDLST
+767 L
-780 EDLIPSGL
+780 
-788 RSW
+788 